1 MKDVNNREYLIDL
14 YEIYRELLTSRQRQY
29 FEYYYYEDYS
39 LSEIAENFGVSR
51 QAVQTALRKSG
62 DNLERFEK
70 ALSVHRKQRERLT
83 ALEELMELSRRTSFS
98 TEISQLAERMRG

>member
-1 MKDVNNREYLIDL
+1 MERADNREYVIEL
-14 YEIYRELLTSRQRQY
+14 YEIYKELLTSKQRQY

-70 ALSVHRKQRERLT
+70 ALSVYRKQRERDG
-83 ALEELMELSRRTSFS
+83 ALDELMDLSRQTPYFE
-98 TEISQLAERMRG
+98 EISRLAEKMRG

>member
-1 MKDVNNREYLIDL
+1 MKQVANREYLIDL
-14 YEIYRELLTSRQRQY
+14 YEIYRELLTSKQRQY

-70 ALSVHRKQRERLT
+70 ALSVHRKQLERDS
-83 ALEELMELSRRTSFS
+83 ALEELIGLSRRTPFFQ
-98 TEISQLAERMRG
+98 EISHLAERMRG

>member
-1 MKDVNNREYLIDL
+1 MKDVNNREYVIDL
-14 YEIYRELLTSRQRQY
+14 YEIYRELLTSKQRQY

-70 ALSVHRKQRERLT
+70 ALSIHRKQQDLDN
-83 ALEELMELSRRTSFS
+83 ALEELVALSRKTPFS
-98 TEISQLAERMRG
+98 TEILTLAERMRG